1 MNHANKL
8 SWEYPGK
15 ILSLVDNSNSDFL
28 CNLNGWLV
36 PRYRGSMGWG
46 SSACP
51 LMAVEADARSTSPA
65 ASRTDKGVG
74 GNC

>member
-1 MNHANKL
+1 
-8 SWEYPGK
+8 
-15 ILSLVDNSNSDFL
+15 
-28 CNLNGWLV
+28 
-36 PRYRGSMGWG
+36 MGWG

-65 ASRTDKGVG
+65 GVGVG

>member
-1 MNHANKL
+1 
-8 SWEYPGK
+8 
-15 ILSLVDNSNSDFL
+15 
-28 CNLNGWLV
+28 
-36 PRYRGSMGWG
+36 MGWG

-65 ASRTDKGVG
+65 ASRTDMGVG